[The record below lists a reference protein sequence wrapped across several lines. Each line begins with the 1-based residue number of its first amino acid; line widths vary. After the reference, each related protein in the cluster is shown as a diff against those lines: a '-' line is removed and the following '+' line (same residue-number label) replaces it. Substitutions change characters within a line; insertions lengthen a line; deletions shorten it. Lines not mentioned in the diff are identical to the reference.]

1 MSVLTKFLL
10 IVHGLQVISRRGI
23 KRYVLM
29 TNQSSYQ
36 HNLMLGYWLL
46 FSAAVVY
53 LMIVVG
59 GMTRLTQSGLS
70 MVEWEPIMGVIPPMT
85 EAAWMDVF
93 NKYRASPEYIK
104 INAGMSLAAFKSIFY
119 WEYGHR
125 VLGRVIGLIYFI
137 PLVFFLIRGVVP
149 KAWYARLFGLFVLG
163 GLQGLMGWYMVKSG
177 LVDVPH
183 VSQYRLTAHLGLALV
198 IFAFMLWFA
207 MDFLRGET
215 RHNKACSSYLKLS
228 FAAVLV
234 VFVMMLSGGFVAG
247 TKAGFIMNTFP
258 KMNGEWIPTG
268 VMAMTPWWKNLFE
281 NAVTVQFIH
290 RVVAIFVVLTVVT
303 AFISSRR
310 QSFVAGGQWMIGIMV
325 LQVILGISALVM
337 VVPLALGAAHQAG
350 AVALFSAVLYAAH
363 VARKSS
369 ASQLKG

>member
-1 MSVLTKFLL
+1 
-10 IVHGLQVISRRGI
+10 
-23 KRYVLM
+23 
-29 TNQSSYQ
+29 
-36 HNLMLGYWLL
+36 
-46 FSAAVVY
+46 
-53 LMIVVG
+53 
-59 GMTRLTQSGLS
+59 
-70 MVEWEPIMGVIPPMT
+70 MGVIPPLG
-85 EAAWMDVF
+85 EAAWLEVF
-93 NKYRASPEYIK
+93 EKYKASPEYIK
-104 INAGMSLAAFKSIFY
+104 INAGMSLEAFKGIFY

-137 PLVFFLIRGVVP
+137 PLVFFLFRGTVP
-149 KAWYARLFGLFVLG
+149 KAWYARLFGLFLLG

-198 IFAFMLWFA
+198 IFACMLWFA

-215 RHNKACSSYLKLS
+215 RHSKASSAYLKLS
-228 FAAVLV
+228 AAAALI

-281 NAVTVQFIH
+281 NAVTVQFVH
-290 RVVAIFVVLTVVT
+290 RLIANFVVFILIA

-310 QSFVAGGQWMIGIMV
+310 QSFAAGGHWMLGIMV
-325 LQVILGISALVM
+325 VQVLLGISALVM

-350 AVALFSAVLYAAH
+350 AVALFSAILYAAH
-363 VARKSS
+363 VARKSWAT
-369 ASQLKG
+369 ASI

>member
-1 MSVLTKFLL
+1 MNK
-10 IVHGLQVISRRGI
+10 
-23 KRYVLM
+23 
-29 TNQSSYQ
+29 QSDYQ
-36 HNLMLGYWLL
+36 HNIVLGYWLL
-46 FSAAVVY
+46 FCAAVVY
-53 LMIVVG
+53 LMVVVG

-104 INAGMSLAAFKSIFY
+104 INAGMSLEAFKSIFY

-137 PLVFFLIRGVVP
+137 PLMFFLIRGMVP
-149 KAWYARLFGLFVLG
+149 KAWYPRLFGLFILG

-198 IFAFMLWFA
+198 IFACMLWFA
-207 MDFLRGET
+207 MDFLRGEA
-215 RHNKACSSYLKLS
+215 RHGNADSKYLKLS
-228 FAAVLV
+228 AAAVLII
-234 VFVMMLSGGFVAG
+234 FVMMLSGGFVAG

-268 VMAMTPWWKNLFE
+268 VLGMTPWWKNLFE
-281 NAVTVQFIH
+281 NAVTVQFLH
-290 RVVAIFVVLTVVT
+290 RLLAILVVFTIVVAYL
-303 AFISSRR
+303 SSLR
-310 QSFVAGGQWMIGIMV
+310 QSFSARGHWMLGAMV

-337 VVPLALGAAHQAG
+337 AVPLTLGAAHQAG
-350 AVALFSAVLYAAH
+350 AVALFSATLYAAH
-363 VARKSS
+363 VARKS
-369 ASQLKG
+369 AVV